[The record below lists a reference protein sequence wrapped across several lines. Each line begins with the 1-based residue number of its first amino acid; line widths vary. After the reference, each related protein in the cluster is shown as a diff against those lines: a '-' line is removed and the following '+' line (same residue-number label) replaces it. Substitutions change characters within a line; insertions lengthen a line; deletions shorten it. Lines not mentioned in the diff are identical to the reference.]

1 MIIFNGEITLSTF
14 GWANVIY
21 EDRQYYL
28 FSITYIIIKN
38 ISLSGICISD
48 PVSTQLCQNI

>member
-28 FSITYIIIKN
+28 FSITYITIKD